1 MTTNSPVSF
10 PELPLGPLYEA
21 MHARFHFEAAEIR
34 GRAID
39 SGEMVHAL
47 LDPNSAEPGH
57 VRAAIKQL
65 QRRLSLNVGA
75 LLKNWNP
82 TLRDFARP
90 Q

>member
-1 MTTNSPVSF
+1 MNNSPVSF
-10 PELPLGPLYEA
+10 PDLPLGRLYEA
-21 MHARFHFEAAEIR
+21 ERARFRWQAAEIR
-34 GRAID
+34 GRAIE
-39 SGEMVHAL
+39 SGEMTHAL
-47 LDPNSAEPGH
+47 IDPDSAEPGH

-65 QRRLSLNVGA
+65 RRRLSRNVGA

>member
-1 MTTNSPVSF
+1 MTNSPVSF
-10 PELPLGPLYEA
+10 PDLPLGRLYEA

-34 GRAID
+34 GRAIE

-47 LDPNSAEPGH
+47 LDPNSAEPKY

-65 QRRLSLNVGA
+65 KRRLSRNAGA

-82 TLRDFARP
+82 TLRDCARP